1 MTSTVRFKS
10 DKVKV
15 YNLNIANTAGNVGQA
30 LAVNVNATDYGF
42 YGCNLTGYQDT
53 VLADKGRE
61 LYAKTYINGAT
72 DFVFGRYAQAWFES
86 CDIETIGTGYITA
99 SGRESASSSATI
111 PQADMLAALRKPWTL
126 LPRLDWLLTP
136 DALLQLLILWPLELY
151 EAVAILPVSFL
162 RRHVPVLGGA
172 LVVLMALHGILLR
185 LFLELLRTI
194 FARVTYSRD
203 PVLTFRGFWR
213 AVQDHYAA
221 LEPRRVDWQLVRQ
234 LFGDAIQPATS
245 DDDLWIA
252 LQESVS
258 LCDDPSLAVSRAA
271 GASAGPRTLT
281 ARGHKLPT
289 AAALKFQQQTLAA
302 MEREHLTQGGR
313 RIANDRF
320 VCGILNAETC
330 PGWRIGYVCLTA
342 MQGFVEF
349 PLPRVDALMPTW
361 TRAGPASKSTRP
373 GAEQTLLEVDGKGG
387 ALAGSSAVPVP
398 EIYDLESMRWSLEAI
413 LLGLGDVDGL
423 ILDLRFN
430 QGGGTHVAAL
440 TVASF
445 FASENKAALAFSTDE
460 KLPGATPRFSKRKKY
475 YIPYT
480 SRYSRY
486 RGPLAVLQ
494 SQYTRG
500 TAELLC
506 LSLMKRPLT
515 CRIGATTAGSLSPTR
530 QLRLPNYWTVEIP
543 HQRIFSPDN
552 MLYEGVGIPPTTV
565 VPDMDV
571 YPAQLSNGSSPT
583 KQMTAAA
590 ASSAAFDPCVRKAID
605 HIMDV

>member
-1 MTSTVRFKS
+1 
-10 DKVKV
+10 
-15 YNLNIANTAGNVGQA
+15 
-30 LAVNVNATDYGF
+30 
-42 YGCNLTGYQDT
+42 
-53 VLADKGRE
+53 
-61 LYAKTYINGAT
+61 
-72 DFVFGRYAQAWFES
+72 
-86 CDIETIGTGYITA
+86 
-99 SGRESASSSATI
+99 
-111 PQADMLAALRKPWTL
+111 MLAALWKPWTL
-126 LPRLDWLLTP
+126 LRLDWLLTP
-136 DALLQLLILWPLELY
+136 DALLQLLILRPLELY

-185 LFLELLRTI
+185 LFLELLRAI

-203 PVLTFRGFWR
+203 PVLTFRSFWR
-213 AVQDHYAA
+213 AMQDHYAL

-258 LCDDPSLAVSRAA
+258 LCDDPSLAVSRVA
-271 GASAGPRTLT
+271 GAAASGPRTLT
-281 ARGHKLPT
+281 TRGHKLPA
-289 AAALKFQQQTLAA
+289 AAALRFQQQTLAA

-349 PLPRVDALMPTW
+349 PLPRVDALMPSW
-361 TRAGPASKSTRP
+361 TRGAAAAKAAGA
-373 GAEQTLLEVDGKGG
+373 GAGQTLLEVDGKDGEG
-387 ALAGSSAVPVP
+387 RGSGLTGSSVAVP
-398 EIYDLESMRWSLEAI
+398 EIYDLESMRWSLEAM
-413 LLGLGDVDGL
+413 LLGLGEVDGL

-430 QGGGTHVAAL
+430 QGGGSHVAAL

-445 FASENKAALAFSTDE
+445 FASENKSALAFSTDE

-480 SRYSRY
+480 SRCTRY

-515 CRIGATTAGSLSPTR
+515 SRIGAATAGSLSPTR

-543 HQRIFSPDN
+543 HQRIFSADN
-552 MLYEGVGIPPTTV
+552 ELFEGVGVPPTEV
-565 VPDMDV
+565 VPDME
-571 YPAQLSNGSSPT
+571 AQMNSP
-583 KQMTAAA
+583 KMQRTAAA

-605 HIMDV
+605 HIMDVEAALDK

>member
-1 MTSTVRFKS
+1 
-10 DKVKV
+10 
-15 YNLNIANTAGNVGQA
+15 
-30 LAVNVNATDYGF
+30 
-42 YGCNLTGYQDT
+42 
-53 VLADKGRE
+53 
-61 LYAKTYINGAT
+61 
-72 DFVFGRYAQAWFES
+72 
-86 CDIETIGTGYITA
+86 
-99 SGRESASSSATI
+99 
-111 PQADMLAALRKPWTL
+111 MLKPWSL
-126 LPRLDWLLTP
+126 LHWLLAP

-151 EAVAILPVSFL
+151 EAAAILPVSFL

-172 LVVLMALHGILLR
+172 LVLLMALHGILLR
-185 LFLELLRTI
+185 LFLELLRAI

-203 PVLTFRGFWR
+203 PALTFRSFWR

-258 LCDDPSLAVSRAA
+258 LCDDPSLAVSRATP
-271 GASAGPRTLT
+271 GPRTLT
-281 ARGHKLPT
+281 ARGHTLPA
-289 AAALKFQQQTLAA
+289 AAALKFQQRTLAA
-302 MEREHLTQGGR
+302 IEREHLTHGGR

-330 PGWRIGYVCLTA
+330 PGWRIGYICLTA

-349 PLPRVDALMPTW
+349 PLPRVDALMPSW
-361 TRAGPASKSTRP
+361 TRGGPVAKS
-373 GAEQTLLEVDGKGG
+373 GQTLLEVDGKGG

-460 KLPGATPRFSKRKKY
+460 KLPGTMPKFSKRKKY

-480 SRYSRY
+480 SRCSRY

-515 CRIGATTAGSLSPTR
+515 CRIGAATAGSLSPTR

-552 MLYEGVGIPPTTV
+552 VLYEGVGIPPTKV
-565 VPDMDV
+565 VPDMEV
-571 YPAQLSNGSSPT
+571 YPVQMANGSSPKT
-583 KQMTAAA
+583 QKTAAA

>member
-1 MTSTVRFKS
+1 
-10 DKVKV
+10 
-15 YNLNIANTAGNVGQA
+15 
-30 LAVNVNATDYGF
+30 
-42 YGCNLTGYQDT
+42 
-53 VLADKGRE
+53 
-61 LYAKTYINGAT
+61 
-72 DFVFGRYAQAWFES
+72 
-86 CDIETIGTGYITA
+86 
-99 SGRESASSSATI
+99 
-111 PQADMLAALRKPWTL
+111 MLAAMLKPWTL
-126 LPRLDWLLTP
+126 LRLDWLLTP
-136 DALLQLLILWPLELY
+136 DAWLQLLILWPLELY

-172 LVVLMALHGILLR
+172 LVVLMTLHGILLR
-185 LFLELLRTI
+185 LFLELLRAI

-203 PVLTFRGFWR
+203 PVLTFRSFWR
-213 AVQDHYAA
+213 AMQDHYAF

-258 LCDDPSLAVSRAA
+258 LCDDPSLAVSRVAGAAA
-271 GASAGPRTLT
+271 GSSGPRTLT
-281 ARGHKLPT
+281 VRGHKLPT
-289 AAALKFQQQTLAA
+289 AAALRFQQLTLAA
-302 MEREHLTQGGR
+302 IEREHLTQGGR
-313 RIANDRF
+313 RIANNRF

-330 PGWRIGYVCLTA
+330 PGWRIGYICLTA

-349 PLPRVDALMPTW
+349 PLPRVDALMPSW
-361 TRAGPASKSTRP
+361 TRGSTATKMAGQTR
-373 GAEQTLLEVDGKGG
+373 LEVDNKSGEGRG
-387 ALAGSSAVPVP
+387 GSSVTVP

-430 QGGGTHVAAL
+430 QGGGSHVAAL

-445 FASENKAALAFSTDE
+445 FASDKALAFSTDE
-460 KLPGATPRFSKRKKY
+460 KLPGATSRFSKRKKY
-475 YIPYT
+475 HIPYT
-480 SRYSRY
+480 SRCTRY

-515 CRIGATTAGSLSPTR
+515 SRIGASTAGSLSPTR

-543 HQRIFSPDN
+543 YQRIFSADN
-552 MLYEGVGIPPTTV
+552 ELFEGVGIPATEV
-565 VPDMDV
+565 VPDMEM
-571 YPAQLSNGSSPT
+571 YPAQTINGNSP
-583 KQMTAAA
+583 KQQKTTAA

-605 HIMDV
+605 HIMGVETALDK

>member
-1 MTSTVRFKS
+1 
-10 DKVKV
+10 
-15 YNLNIANTAGNVGQA
+15 
-30 LAVNVNATDYGF
+30 
-42 YGCNLTGYQDT
+42 
-53 VLADKGRE
+53 
-61 LYAKTYINGAT
+61 
-72 DFVFGRYAQAWFES
+72 
-86 CDIETIGTGYITA
+86 
-99 SGRESASSSATI
+99 
-111 PQADMLAALRKPWTL
+111 MLATMLKPWTL
-126 LPRLDWLLTP
+126 LRLDWLLTP

-172 LVVLMALHGILLR
+172 LVVLMTLHGILLR
-185 LFLELLRTI
+185 LFLELLRAI

-203 PVLTFRGFWR
+203 PVLTFRSFWR
-213 AVQDHYAA
+213 AMQDHYAF

-234 LFGDAIQPATS
+234 LFGDTIQPATS

-258 LCDDPSLAVSRAA
+258 LCDDPSLAVSRVAGAAA
-271 GASAGPRTLT
+271 GASGPRTLT
-281 ARGHKLPT
+281 VRGHKLPT
-289 AAALKFQQQTLAA
+289 AAALRFQQLTLAA
-302 MEREHLTQGGR
+302 IEREHLTQGGR
-313 RIANDRF
+313 RIANNRF

-330 PGWRIGYVCLTA
+330 PGWRIGYICLTA

-349 PLPRVDALMPTW
+349 PLPRVDALMPSW
-361 TRAGPASKSTRP
+361 TRGSPATKMTGAGA
-373 GAEQTLLEVDGKGG
+373 GQTLLDVDGKPGEGRGG
-387 ALAGSSAVPVP
+387 SLAGSSIAVP

-430 QGGGTHVAAL
+430 QGGGSHVAAL

-460 KLPGATPRFSKRKKY
+460 KLPGATSRFSKRKKY

-480 SRYSRY
+480 SRCTRY
-486 RGPLAVLQ
+486 QGPLAVLQ

-515 CRIGATTAGSLSPTR
+515 SRIGAATAGSLSPTR

-543 HQRIFSPDN
+543 HQRIFSADN
-552 MLYEGVGIPPTTV
+552 ELFEGVGIPPTEEV
-565 VPDMDV
+565 F
-571 YPAQLSNGSSPT
+571 PAQMTNGNSPKEQRT
-583 KQMTAAA
+583 TTAA

-605 HIMDV
+605 HIMGVETALDK

>member
-1 MTSTVRFKS
+1 MM
-10 DKVKV
+10 
-15 YNLNIANTAGNVGQA
+15 
-30 LAVNVNATDYGF
+30 LAV
-42 YGCNLTGYQDT
+42 
-53 VLADKGRE
+53 
-61 LYAKTYINGAT
+61 
-72 DFVFGRYAQAWFES
+72 
-86 CDIETIGTGYITA
+86 
-99 SGRESASSSATI
+99 
-111 PQADMLAALRKPWTL
+111 LRKPWTLL

-185 LFLELLRTI
+185 LFLELLRAI

-203 PVLTFRGFWR
+203 PELTFRSFWR
-213 AVQDHYAA
+213 AVQDHYAS

-271 GASAGPRTLT
+271 GAAAGASAGPRTLT
-281 ARGHKLPT
+281 VRGHKLPT

-302 MEREHLTQGGR
+302 IEREHLTQGGR

-330 PGWRIGYVCLTA
+330 PGWRIGYICLTA
-342 MQGFVEF
+342 MQGFVKF
-349 PLPRVDALMPTW
+349 PLPRVDALMPSW
-361 TRAGPASKSTRP
+361 TRGGPGLKGAGA
-373 GAEQTLLEVDGKGG
+373 GAGQTLLEVDGKAGAGKGG
-387 ALAGSSAVPVP
+387 ALAGSSAVAVP

-430 QGGGTHVAAL
+430 QGGGSHVAAL

-445 FASENKAALAFSTDE
+445 FASENKAALAFSKDE
-460 KLPGATPRFSKRKKY
+460 KLPGASPRFSKRKKY

-480 SRYSRY
+480 SRCSRY

-552 MLYEGVGIPPTTV
+552 TLYEGVGIPPTKV
-565 VPDMDV
+565 VPDMEV
-571 YPAQLSNGSSPT
+571 YPAQMSNGSSPK
-583 KQMTAAA
+583 KQKTAAA
-590 ASSAAFDPCVRKAID
+590 ASSAAFDPCIRKAID

>member
-1 MTSTVRFKS
+1 M
-10 DKVKV
+10 
-15 YNLNIANTAGNVGQA
+15 
-30 LAVNVNATDYGF
+30 LAVT
-42 YGCNLTGYQDT
+42 
-53 VLADKGRE
+53 
-61 LYAKTYINGAT
+61 
-72 DFVFGRYAQAWFES
+72 
-86 CDIETIGTGYITA
+86 
-99 SGRESASSSATI
+99 
-111 PQADMLAALRKPWTL
+111 RKIWAL
-126 LPRLDWLLTP
+126 LPLRLNWLTP

-172 LVVLMALHGILLR
+172 LVVLMTLHGILLR
-185 LFLELLRTI
+185 LFLELLRAI

-203 PVLTFRGFWR
+203 PVLTFRSFWR
-213 AVQDHYAA
+213 AMQDHYAF

-258 LCDDPSLAVSRAA
+258 LCDDPSLAVSRVA
-271 GASAGPRTLT
+271 GPAGSSGPRTLT
-281 ARGHKLPT
+281 VRGHKLPT
-289 AAALKFQQQTLAA
+289 AAALKFQQYTLAA
-302 MEREHLTQGGR
+302 IEREHLTQGGR

-330 PGWRIGYVCLTA
+330 PGWRIGYICLTA

-349 PLPRVDALMPTW
+349 PLPRVDALMPSW
-361 TRAGPASKSTRP
+361 TRGASTANISGEGAG
-373 GAEQTLLEVDGKGG
+373 QTLLDVDGKAGEG
-387 ALAGSSAVPVP
+387 RGSLAGSSVAVP

-430 QGGGTHVAAL
+430 QGGGSHVAAL

-460 KLPGATPRFSKRKKY
+460 KLPGASSRFSKRKKY

-480 SRYSRY
+480 SRCTRY

-515 CRIGATTAGSLSPTR
+515 SRIGATTAGSLSPTR

-543 HQRIFSPDN
+543 HQRIFSADN
-552 MLYEGVGIPPTTV
+552 ELFEGVGIPATEV
-565 VPDMDV
+565 VPDMEV
-571 YPAQLSNGSSPT
+571 FSAQMNGNSP
-583 KQMTAAA
+583 KKPRAAAA

-605 HIMDV
+605 HIMDVEAALDK

>member
-1 MTSTVRFKS
+1 
-10 DKVKV
+10 
-15 YNLNIANTAGNVGQA
+15 
-30 LAVNVNATDYGF
+30 
-42 YGCNLTGYQDT
+42 
-53 VLADKGRE
+53 
-61 LYAKTYINGAT
+61 
-72 DFVFGRYAQAWFES
+72 
-86 CDIETIGTGYITA
+86 
-99 SGRESASSSATI
+99 
-111 PQADMLAALRKPWTL
+111 MLAAMRKPWTL
-126 LPRLDWLLTP
+126 LPRVDWLLTP

-172 LVVLMALHGILLR
+172 LVVLMTLHGILLR
-185 LFLELLRTI
+185 LFLELLRAI

-203 PVLTFRGFWR
+203 PVLTFRSFWR
-213 AVQDHYAA
+213 AMQDHYAF

-258 LCDDPSLAVSRAA
+258 LCDDPSLAVSRVAA
-271 GASAGPRTLT
+271 STMPRTLT

-289 AAALKFQQQTLAA
+289 AAALRFQQQTLAA
-302 MEREHLTQGGR
+302 IEREHLTQGGR

-330 PGWRIGYVCLTA
+330 PGWRIGYICLTA

-349 PLPRVDALMPTW
+349 PLPKVDVLMPSW
-361 TRAGPASKSTRP
+361 TR
-373 GAEQTLLEVDGKGG
+373 GAPTPKTTGQTLLDVDLKAADGKGG
-387 ALAGSSAVPVP
+387 ALAGSSVAVP

-430 QGGGTHVAAL
+430 QGGGSHIAAL

-480 SRYSRY
+480 SRCTRY

-506 LSLMKRPLT
+506 LSLMQRPLT

-543 HQRIFSPDN
+543 HQRIFSADN
-552 MLYEGVGIPPTTV
+552 TLYEGVGIPPTKL
-565 VPDMDV
+565 VPNMEV
-571 YPAQLSNGSSPT
+571 FPAQMTNGDSPENQRT
-583 KQMTAAA
+583 TAA
-590 ASSAAFDPCVRKAID
+590 ASSTAFDPCVRKAID